1 MPDLSVIIP
10 VYNRGEMIR
19 YTLES
24 VDRAARGLEVETIVV
39 DDGSTPPT
47 AEVLAKLGWKPTV
60 LIRQENQGLLFARLA
75 GLKPAAGK
83 YAVFLDS
90 DDLVAPEKFRLQ
102 LAAMESTGAEVSYS
116 DTAHCALGGDYD
128 QLRPVPGAVE
138 PDLRTS
144 APFFI
149 QVQPA
154 PHAPIFLTAYL
165 RALVAQPFFPPSAL
179 YNPVA
184 EIWFY
189 HNAAP
194 RPARI
199 VKVPGFLTI
208 VGVHAGARLTNHWER
223 LGVAS
228 LAVMEAFARSVP
240 AAPATAEAR
249 ELVGNK
255 AFASWRKLP
264 NGFSPEICER
274 HLALWRTLSS
284 RRPGALGG
292 AGFVAAARLL
302 GPETAGRLFRWRQ
315 NQPYRACRTMT
326 DEALEAM
333 LRQLPQSSTS

>member
-47 AEVLAKLGWKPTV
+47 GEVLQQLGWKPSV

-75 GLKPAAGK
+75 GLKQATGK
-83 YAVFLDS
+83 YVVFLDS
-90 DDLVAPEKFRLQ
+90 DDLVAADKFRLQ
-102 LAAMESTGAEVSYS
+102 LSAMESASADVSYS
-116 DTAHCALGGDYD
+116 DTAHCSLEGGYD
-128 QLRPVPGAVE
+128 QLKPVPGEVA
-138 PDLRTS
+138 PDTRTS

-154 PHAPIFLTAYL
+154 PHSPIFRTAYVQEI
-165 RALVAQPFFPPSAL
+165 VARPFFPPSAL

-194 RPARI
+194 NPARV
-199 VKVPGFLTI
+199 VKVPGYLTI
-208 VGVHAGARLTNHWER
+208 VGAHAGVRLTNHWER
-223 LGVAS
+223 LGIAS

-240 AAPATAEAR
+240 ADATTAEAR

-255 AFASWRKLP
+255 AFVSWRKLP
-264 NGFSPEICER
+264 KGFSPEICER
-274 HLALWRTLSS
+274 HLALWRNLSS
-284 RRPGALGG
+284 RRAAPLGG
-292 AGFVAAARLL
+292 GSFVAASRLL
-302 GPETAGRLFRWRQ
+302 GPEAAGRLFRWRQ
-315 NQPYRACRTMT
+315 NQPYSACRTVT
-326 DEALEAM
+326 DEALATM
-333 LRQLPQSSTS
+333 LGKLPQPSTS

>member
-47 AEVLAKLGWKPTV
+47 EEVLETLGWKPTV

-75 GLKPAAGK
+75 GLKQATGK
-83 YAVFLDS
+83 YVVFLDS

-102 LAAMESTGAEVSYS
+102 LAAMESSGAEVSYS
-116 DTAHCALGGDYD
+116 DTAQCRLEGGYD
-128 QLRPVPGAVE
+128 QLKPVPGVVE
-138 PDLRTS
+138 PDFRTS

-154 PHAPIFLTAYL
+154 PHSPIFRTAYVQ
-165 RALVAQPFFPPSAL
+165 AIVAQPFFPPSAL

-194 RPARI
+194 KPARV

-223 LGVAS
+223 LGIAS

-240 AAPATAEAR
+240 ADAATAEAR

-255 AFASWRKLP
+255 AFTSWRKLP
-264 NGFSPEICER
+264 KGFSGEICER
-274 HLALWRTLSS
+274 HVRLWRTLSS
-284 RRPGALGG
+284 HRPGPLGG
-292 AGFVAAARLL
+292 ASFVAAARLL

-326 DEALEAM
+326 DEALEAL
-333 LRQLPQSSTS
+333 LRKLPEPSTP